1 MQFNIMTKQL
11 EKDDK
16 MAMLSYPTLYT
27 GYSQANEPSMLL
39 WEHKRNDDE
48 TSTKIINVYYNWLA
62 VMATNK
68 MLQL

>member
-1 MQFNIMTKQL
+1 MMIQL
-11 EKDDK
+11 EEDDK

-27 GYSQANEPSMLL
+27 SYSQANEPSMLL

-48 TSTKIINVYYNWLA
+48 TSTRIINGCYNWLA